1 MTPHSKVLTGYDA
14 PDARIGQACRLL
26 ISRKKRITIRAVAA
40 ELGVAHTTL
49 SRDAERK
56 AQVERCK
63 NLQALV
69 NSIEATQR
77 GHIQPG
83 DSLPLAKARQRIQ
96 ELDAENAMLIA
107 SHKAMIM
114 RTEERRVGKEGV
126 STCRSRWSP

>member
-77 GHIQPG
+77 GHIKPG
-83 DSLPLAKARQRIQ
+83 NTLPLAKARRRIKDLAS
-96 ELDAENAMLIA
+96 EITLLIA
-107 SHKAMIM
+107 PTQPRLM
-114 RTEERRVGKEGV
+114 TVGELGGI
-126 STCRSRWSP
+126 